1 MHVTC
6 IHSSHPIFLFPVI
19 CFELPL
25 TRTFFDFPR
34 RFELSGVDC
43 TSFVFS
49 MSIAF
54 SITPRFNQ
62 GEPDDGRK
70 HGPHLVQRGN
80 ETWSSFSMPV
90 SVTERAILSFLSRC
104 LTSLLGKV
112 TVEPLGTDTSLLWA
126 VSNVPTKFSYI
137 FLKKKP
143 LYNTESL

>member
-62 GEPDDGRK
+62 GEPDDGQK

-112 TVEPLGTDTSLLWA
+112 TVEPLLRTPLYYGQFPMSRQN
-126 VSNVPTKFSYI
+126 SRIFS
-137 FLKKKP
+137 LKKKP
-143 LYNTESL
+143 LYNTDSL